1 LAKRGC
7 IGNIRTA
14 QKRIIFGVM
23 KIRTK
28 QLSALAMLPIVF
40 ILISFTT
47 VQKTEPQASG
57 KPVINISQASVFT
70 VRDHSENAPLNPVRY
85 PDFIVTNW
93 QLAKLQLA
101 TSMHKKEARQVP
113 ITSINIFYSVV
124 TINAP

>member
-1 LAKRGC
+1 
-7 IGNIRTA
+7 
-14 QKRIIFGVM
+14 M

-101 TSMHKKEARQVP
+101 TSMHEKPFLVSILPKRRSCRLAIWQLP
-113 ITSINIFYSVV
+113 SGNLATSKDRSNS
-124 TINAP
+124 TT

>member
-1 LAKRGC
+1 
-7 IGNIRTA
+7 
-14 QKRIIFGVM
+14 M

-93 QLAKLQLA
+93 PLAAKKLTRRRFIFGGAASENLRA
-101 TSMHKKEARQVP
+101 T
-113 ITSINIFYSVV
+113 
-124 TINAP
+124 APASLR